1 MLNGQENPTKKL
13 CVSKCGT
20 RLIKSNQGKGMP
32 HFYIDQGHKDLLT
45 FKSSGT
51 SELAFSLMVKEALVC
66 MTAAA
71 HYILGLAVSME
82 K

>member
-1 MLNGQENPTKKL
+1 MNQTKAKA
-13 CVSKCGT
+13 CHNVT
-20 RLIKSNQGKGMP
+20 LIRVRE
-32 HFYIDQGHKDLLT
+32 LLT

-71 HYILGLAVSME
+71 HYILGLAVSM
-82 K
+82 

>member
-1 MLNGQENPTKKL
+1 
-13 CVSKCGT
+13 
-20 RLIKSNQGKGMP
+20 MP